1 MGEIKDIDMHYLD
14 ALDEKNEHIRLID
27 LTRTAM
33 RAVAR
38 QLRVAR
44 SHAEAVEMNAW
55 QRVRKLY
62 MLGMSVN
69 ELVELT
75 GLTKREINKW
85 VKGLNNEQTS

>member
-1 MGEIKDIDMHYLD
+1 MVEVKDIDMHYLD
-14 ALDEKNEHIRLID
+14 ALDEENENLQLIN
-27 LTRTAM
+27 LTRSAM
-33 RAVAR
+33 IAVAR
-38 QLRVAR
+38 ELRVAR

-62 MLGMSVN
+62 MLGMPVN

-85 VKGLNNEQTS
+85 VKGLNNEQTD

>member
-1 MGEIKDIDMHYLD
+1 MVAIKDIDMHYLD
-14 ALDEKNEHIRLID
+14 ALDEENERTRLID

-33 RAVAR
+33 IAVAR
-38 QLRVAR
+38 ELRVAR
-44 SHAEAVEMNAW
+44 SNAEAVEMNAW

-85 VKGLNNEQTS
+85 VKGLNNEQTD